1 MKKNR
6 RWIVVVAALA
16 VVGSWA
22 LSFGV
27 GRLQAQGQA
36 EFAASRVAVV
46 NLTEVFNASSEW
58 EAFNQQLVKQEE
70 AFRQESGARQQAIE
84 VMRGDL
90 KVMPAGSADYADKEE
105 EILGKIAEF
114 QAWQQLRQALA
125 VREQRVTLI
134 AVYRK
139 IYETT
144 QKIAQQRGIEIV
156 ILDTPLPNLEQV
168 QPDQLLSVMG
178 SRNVMYKS
186 ARVDVTTDV
195 TTQLNADFKNRG
207 G

>member
-1 MKKNR
+1 MMRNR
-6 RWIVVVAALA
+6 RWMIVAVALA
-16 VVGSWA
+16 VTGSWA
-22 LSFGV
+22 LSFGA

-46 NLTEVFNASSEW
+46 NLTEVFNASQEW
-58 EAFNQQLVKQEE
+58 ESFNQKLVKQEQDFQAE
-70 AFRQESGARQQAIE
+70 RTKRQQAID
-84 VMRGDL
+84 VMRNDL
-90 KVMPAGSADYADKEE
+90 QVLPAGSKEASDKEQA
-105 EILGKIAEF
+105 ILGKVAEF
-114 QAWQQLRQALA
+114 QAWQQLQQALA
-125 VREQRVTLI
+125 VREQRLTLI

-139 IYETT
+139 IYDTT

-186 ARVDVTTDV
+186 DRVDITTDV
-195 TTQLNADFKNRG
+195 TTQLNTDFKNRG
-207 G
+207 